1 MFRAGKILVE
11 GSNPLS
17 VKFYGKF
24 SLLFWGEGGHFEQ
37 LEGGKGYLK
46 NRPLFID
53 VVGILTSLIPCCH
66 RY

>member
-1 MFRAGKILVE
+1 MFRAREALVE

-24 SLLFWGEGGHFEQ
+24 SLLFWWEGGHFEQ
-37 LEGGKGYLK
+37 LEGGGHSK

-53 VVGILTSLIPCCH
+53 VVGILTPLIPCCH
-66 RY
+66 GY